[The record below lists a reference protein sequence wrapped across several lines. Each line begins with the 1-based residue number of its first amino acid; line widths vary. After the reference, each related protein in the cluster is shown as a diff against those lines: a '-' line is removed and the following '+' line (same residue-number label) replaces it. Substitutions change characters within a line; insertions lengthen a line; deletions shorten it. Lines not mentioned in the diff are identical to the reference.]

1 MLPDRL
7 GLILILL
14 GSCSPDPTTNSEAT
28 NLNFHEFLDQFKQ
41 VLQVLVVVSII
52 IFFVTNSNWFR
63 NCLLHSVG
71 KIYDLCKNFP
81 TYLHF
86 FIIQHT

>member
-28 NLNFHEFLDQFKQ
+28 NLNFHEFLDQFEQVLQ
-41 VLQVLVVVSII
+41 VLQVLVVVS
-52 IFFVTNSNWFR
+52 
-63 NCLLHSVG
+63 
-71 KIYDLCKNFP
+71 
-81 TYLHF
+81 
-86 FIIQHT
+86 FIILLSQTQVGFKKSG